1 MSVIMVPVEMR
12 VVLNGQRS
20 PKVPFDCCRACKS
33 ETEQIV
39 AAIVLIGGGE
49 DENGEDARIDCSNA
63 ADELKTL
70 DEKLGDLTGISLC
83 KSKFTG
89 SATFGV
95 TPNGLPTIGH
105 VARMKNVFV
114 TMTLAARRNVQSAR
128 HRHHLF

>member
-12 VVLNGQRS
+12 VTVNGQRS
-20 PKVPFDCCRACKS
+20 LKVPFDCCRACKS

-39 AAIVLIGGGE
+39 AAIILIGGGE
-49 DENGEDARIDCSNA
+49 DEYGEDACIDCSNA
-63 ADELKTL
+63 ANELKTL

-83 KSKFTG
+83 KPELTG

-114 TMTLAARRNVQSAR
+114 TMASAATA
-128 HRHHLF
+128 